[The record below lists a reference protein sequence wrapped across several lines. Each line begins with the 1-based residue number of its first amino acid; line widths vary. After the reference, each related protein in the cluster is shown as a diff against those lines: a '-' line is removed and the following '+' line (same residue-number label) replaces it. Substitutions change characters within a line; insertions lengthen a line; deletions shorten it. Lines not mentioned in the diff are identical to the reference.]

1 MKLYRLRTL
10 AGFVYFSHPNGSRGA
25 QGQTEWKVERDYTV
39 PFTRYT
45 VCRLERNYVNGV
57 LNRADWYV
65 QYDALTIKDAR
76 NFIAANRIKPHQP
89 TMNPNDPYIDDT
101 ADGADDTF
109 GL

>member
-25 QGQTEWKVERDYTV
+25 QEQTEWKVERDYTV

-57 LNRADWYV
+57 LNQADWYV

-76 NFIAANRIKPHQP
+76 NFITANH
-89 TMNPNDPYIDDT
+89 TNPQ
-101 ADGADDTF
+101 
-109 GL
+109 